1 MRVGCVVMQR
11 NEVNALEPWLLYHAH
26 LFGLENLCVIDHGSA
41 DSRVVNT
48 LDWYEGEGL
57 SVLRLP
63 AGADYTRKGEFVTE
77 RLREMERR
85 GGYDFLLPL
94 DCDEFLALRRAAGDY
109 TCRREEILAAL
120 AIFQGRPEI
129 LEVKENLLNILGL
142 PGRFLPLPYQK
153 VFFTAGHLGAVDHG
167 SHTDISGRGAASLAT
182 PFVYMHF
189 HHKPWAEQI
198 KASQEKLRPFVDIT
212 DARALAAFRGPG
224 WHLLLHINEGE
235 AAYHA
240 VMTEA
245 AKYQVGVDGLME
257 CFAALGIDPLFF
269 EKPAGCPA
277 SSP

>member
-1 MRVGCVVMQR
+1 MRVACVVMQR

-41 DSRVVNT
+41 DPRVVNT
-48 LDWYEGEGL
+48 
-57 SVLRLP
+57 
-63 AGADYTRKGEFVTE
+63 
-77 RLREMERR
+77 
-85 GGYDFLLPL
+85 L

-120 AIFQGRPEI
+120 ATFQGRPEY

-212 DARALAAFRGPG
+212 DARALATLRGPG

-240 VMTEA
+240 GMTEA